1 MYLLV
6 LAYPTLSALDYKRIQ
21 TFRAQYDGHYSIVE
35 PHFTLV
41 FAVSDWEEAAFSTEI
56 ENQLRGFQAFD
67 FSIRCAVLNQD
78 ESGEFF
84 NILLV
89 PDEGYSKFT
98 KIHDRLYSGKLLPHR
113 RLDIDF
119 IPHITIG
126 NDGDPER
133 CLKLIENWNCEE
145 FEIHGRVTEIDIVRY
160 DNKTVQ
166 TFGRIPLIDR

>member
-1 MYLLV
+1 MSLLA
-6 LAYPTLSALDYKRIQ
+6 LAYPTLSALDTKRIQ
-21 TFRAQYDGHYSIVE
+21 TFRAQYDGYYSIVE

-41 FAVSDWEEAAFSTEI
+41 FAVSDWDEDAFSAEI
-56 ENQLRGFQAFD
+56 KNQLRGFQAFD
-67 FSIRCAVLNQD
+67 FCIRCAVLNQD

-89 PDEGYSKFT
+89 PDEGYSKIT
-98 KIHDRLYSGKLLPHR
+98 KIHDRLYSAKLLPHR

-145 FEIHGRVTEIDIVRY
+145 FEIHGRVSEIDVVKY
-160 DNKTVQ
+160 QNNTVQ
-166 TFGRIPLIDR
+166 TFRKMSLINR